1 MKIVLILWSAL
12 GLSAG
17 VFAASYDSFRPGAEW
32 LDTDGN
38 PIQAHGGSIITVGD
52 THYWYGENKAKTDGV
67 TRLGSKNRLIWHRGV
82 NLYAR
87 YVWLPVVFKDGC
99 PTLSWKDE
107 WKLEDYK

>member
-52 THYWYGENKAKTDGV
+52 QSAHLRLTKPLVKMNSLSLLAI
-67 TRLGSKNRLIWHRGV
+67 TRSHRRMSRAV
-82 NLYAR
+82 PISIN
-87 YVWLPVVFKDGC
+87 
-99 PTLSWKDE
+99 E
-107 WKLEDYK
+107 